1 MDVVW
6 GKILE
11 HIRNGVGEKAYATWF
26 VPLRPVSLEKERL
39 TLEVPTAFFIEYI
52 ETNYLDVL
60 GAALRMELGQN
71 AKLNYQVRSDIKPV
85 AKIPALQNCTVDG
98 LQGSLLALY
107 RGVVES
113 RGGVFCRDENTK
125 TKAEKVSKWM
135 IDSPK
140 RGLLLM
146 GTVGNGKSTMLKAMA
161 RYLGPLAV
169 SRSADEIFAN
179 YKDASSWLG
188 IDDKHILI
196 IDDLGTEP
204 ESFND
209 FGEKHFPL
217 AELLMKRYRSNSIT
231 IIATNLTSQQIQEIY
246 GDRVIDRMQETFAVL
261 KYTEPS
267 YRSARGGG
275 E

>member
-85 AKIPALQNCTVDG
+85 AKIPTVQNCSVDK
-98 LQGSLLALY
+98 LQSSLLALY

-113 RGGVFCRDENTK
+113 RGCVFLRDENSK
-125 TKAEKVSKWM
+125 SKAEKVARWM
-135 IDSPK
+135 IESPK

-146 GTVGNGKSTMLKAMA
+146 GTVGNGKSTMLKAIA
-161 RYLGPLAV
+161 RYLGPRAD
-169 SRSADEIFAN
+169 SKSADEIFAN
-179 YKDASSWLG
+179 YKDANSWYG
-188 IDDKHILI
+188 IDDKHVLL

-204 ESFND
+204 ECFNNY
-209 FGEKHFPL
+209 GEKHYPI
-217 AELLMKRYRSNSIT
+217 AELLMKRYSSNAVT
-231 IIATNLTSQQIQEIY
+231 VIATNLTKSQILERY
-246 GDRVIDRMQETFAVL
+246 GDRVRERIDETFAVL
-261 KYTEPS
+261 TYREPS
-267 YRSARGGG
+267 YRTR
-275 E
+275 